1 MRWSFPIARLTG
13 IQIRLHLTFFI
24 LLGWIAVSHA
34 QEGGWRGALGGLSLV
49 ALVFS
54 CILLHELGHAW
65 AARRFGIRTPDI
77 TLTPIGGVA
86 RLERIPDKPSEEIV
100 VALAGPLVSAVLAL
114 GFGMVCGFD
123 FRVLDGEVRGLD
135 GVASTLFSINTAL
148 LMFNL
153 LPVFPMD
160 GGRVLRA
167 VLALWLRYER
177 ATWIAATIGQSLAVV
192 LGIAALLLHA
202 PVLLFIA
209 IFVFLGAGSE
219 SAQVRVREAARGLR
233 VADAML
239 TRFVRLP
246 AEARLSEASE
256 LLLHAAQ
263 HTIPLVDTSGGLVG
277 VLDRNGLIA
286 GLQEAGPDGLALD
299 YARRELPLVEP
310 GLLLTEAFGMME
322 RTGSSALAVF
332 NGRGDLVG
340 LCTQES
346 LSELLSMPK

>member
-1 MRWSFPIARLTG
+1 
-13 IQIRLHLTFFI
+13 
-24 LLGWIAVSHA
+24 
-34 QEGGWRGALGGLSLV
+34 
-49 ALVFS
+49 
-54 CILLHELGHAW
+54 
-65 AARRFGIRTPDI
+65 
-77 TLTPIGGVA
+77 
-86 RLERIPDKPSEEIV
+86 LERIPDKPSEEIV

-114 GFGMVCGFD
+114 GFGMACGFD

-239 TRFVRLP
+239 TRFARLP